1 MPKTKTPTL
10 AVERT
15 QLANGLRVVFAP
27 DRSSPAVFV
36 AAYYDVG
43 FRSEPE
49 GRTGFA
55 HLFEHLMFQG
65 SATLEKGM
73 HDALVTGN
81 GGILN
86 GSTRNDFTNYFEMLP
101 SNALELALFLEAD
114 RMRAVRLTPE
124 NLRNQVD
131 VVEEEILVNVKNQP
145 YGGFPWLYLPMA
157 LFNTFPN
164 AHDAYGDFADLE
176 AATLDDAQ
184 AFFNRYYAPAN
195 AVLAIAGDVDPDHVT
210 PIIERLFGDIE
221 KREAPPTVESSEPL
235 PAEERRVPHPDPH
248 APQPAVAIGYR
259 VPDPMTEFGDY
270 VATVLLASILVDGE
284 ASHLYQ
290 RLVKDD
296 RIASH
301 ISGDVGLVAGTFE
314 VRGPSMLHIA
324 SWYPGES
331 NPDPILRAI
340 DEEVAKIATGIDA
353 EELERFRSSYVADYL
368 GSIDAL
374 SQRGMLVAAF
384 EQQRAR
390 AEMINEIP
398 AALATVTTDDV
409 ARIAGE
415 WIRPDRRAVVDLH
428 PGGRA

>member
-1 MPKTKTPTL
+1 MPKTRTTDLPI
-10 AVERT
+10 ERT
-15 QLANGLRVVFAP
+15 SLANGLRVVFAP

-86 GSTRNDFTNYFEMLP
+86 GSTRNDFTNYFEMMP

-124 NLRNQVD
+124 NLQNQVD
-131 VVEEEILVNVKNQP
+131 VVKEEILVNVKNQP

-157 LFNTFPN
+157 LFTTFPN
-164 AHDAYGDFADLE
+164 AHDAYGDFADLD
-176 AATLDDAQ
+176 AATLEDAA
-184 AFFNRYYAPAN
+184 AFFDRYYSPAN
-195 AVLAIAGDVDPDHVT
+195 AVLAVAGDVDPDEAAVM
-210 PIIERLFGDIE
+210 IERLFGDIE
-221 KREAPPTVESSEPL
+221 KRPAPPTVDASEPL
-235 PAEERRVPHPDPH
+235 PESERRVVHPDPH
-248 APQPAVAIGYR
+248 APQPAVALAYR
-259 VPDPMTEFGDY
+259 VPDPIEAFDDY
-270 VATVLLASILVDGE
+270 VATVLLSSILADGE
-284 ASHLYQ
+284 AARLYQ
-290 RLVKDD
+290 RLVKED

-301 ISGDVGLVAGTFE
+301 VSGDVGLVAGTFE
-314 VRGPSMLHIA
+314 VRGPSMLHLA
-324 SWYPGES
+324 SWYPGT
-331 NPDPILRAI
+331 PDADRIVRAI
-340 DEEVAKIATGIDA
+340 DEEVARVAGGVDA
-353 EELERFRSSYVADYL
+353 EELDRFRSAYVADFL

-384 EQQRAR
+384 EQQRAN
-390 AEMINEIP
+390 AELINDIP
-398 AALATVTTDDV
+398 SALQRVQPEDV
-409 ARIAGE
+409 VRIASE
-415 WIRPDRRAVVDLH
+415 WLRPDRRAVVDLH
-428 PGGRA
+428 PGAAS